1 MQIGSLPIGNRLF
14 HPPLLD
20 VYKYIRENT
29 TEMTPKGTAA
39 LGLVLA
45 LMGILPMVIIMKKYF
60 YGSNKSGPYFEGW
73 YFKCQAGDGRAFAV
87 IPAFHIRQNG
97 ERSASIQ
104 VITDGQA
111 WYLEYPVIAFDAS
124 QGLFCVEI
132 GGNRFSEA
140 GLLLDIEKEGLSLHG
155 RVEFGALQRLGSDIM
170 GPFRW
175 LANMECVHSVISMR
189 HLLQGRL
196 EINDSLLDFNKGI
209 GYIEADRGS
218 SFPTTYLWTQCLWD
232 NCSMMLS
239 IATIPLGKL
248 HFTGCICAIVING
261 REYRLATYRGVKI
274 LNWSSKGASL
284 CQGKYRLEV
293 ELLEQKPQPLR
304 APSDGNMIRT
314 IHESLCARVRYRFW
328 QGKELSFDHTDD
340 SPSFEYAQKP

>member
-1 MQIGSLPIGNRLF
+1 M
-14 HPPLLD
+14 
-20 VYKYIRENT
+20 T
-29 TEMTPKGTAA
+29 TKGIAA
-39 LGLVLA
+39 LGLVIA
-45 LMGILPMVIIMKKYF
+45 FMGILPMVIIMKKHF
-60 YGSNKSGPYFEGW
+60 YGSNKSGSYFEGW

-111 WYLEYPVIAFDAS
+111 WYLEYPAIAFDAT
-124 QGLFCVEI
+124 QGFFCVEI
-132 GGNRFSEA
+132 DRNRFSDR
-140 GLLLDIEKEGLSLHG
+140 GLYLDVDRDGRSLHG
-155 RVEFGALQRLGSDIM
+155 KIEFGPLLMLKSDIM

-189 HLLQGRL
+189 HTLRGQL
-196 EINDSLLDFNKGI
+196 EINNDVLDFNEGI
-209 GYIEADRGS
+209 GYIEADRGK

-232 NCSMMLS
+232 NCSLMLS

-248 HFTGCICAIVING
+248 HFTGCICAIVLNG

-274 LNWSSKGASL
+274 SNWSSKGASL
-284 CQGKYRLEV
+284 RQGKYRLVV
-293 ELLEQKPQPLR
+293 ELLEQKPQPLW
-304 APSDGNMIRT
+304 APSKGNMSRT

-328 QGKELSFDHTDD
+328 QGNELLFDHTDD
-340 SPSFEYAQKP
+340 NASFEYAQKP